1 MSRIGK
7 LPIKV
12 PKNVNIT
19 LDGTKIEVK
28 GPNGTL
34 NREIQ
39 SIIGVSLEEDT
50 LTVNKKEETRL
61 ARQQYGLVRS
71 LLNNMVL
78 GVSNKFEKKLQ
89 MIGVGYRAQV
99 QGKELTLNVGYSHP
113 VVFPI
118 PNEIDIKVEANT
130 NLTISGADKEAVGL
144 LASQIRATRPPEPY
158 KGKGIRYVDE
168 VVLRKAGKSG
178 K

>member
-34 NREIQ
+34 NREIP

-71 LLNNMVL
+71 LLNNMVV

-130 NLTISGADKEAVGL
+130 DLTISGADKEAVGL

>member
-34 NREIQ
+34 NLEIP

>member
-34 NREIQ
+34 NREIP

>member
-34 NREIQ
+34 NREIP

-130 NLTISGADKEAVGL
+130 DLTISGADKEAVGL

>member
-34 NREIQ
+34 NREIP

-168 VVLRKAGKSG
+168 VVFRKAGKSG

>member
-34 NREIQ
+34 NREIP

-78 GVSNKFEKKLQ
+78 GVSNKFEKKTSNDWSGLSSSSP
-89 MIGVGYRAQV
+89 R
-99 QGKELTLNVGYSHP
+99 KR
-113 VVFPI
+113 
-118 PNEIDIKVEANT
+118 IDIKRWV
-130 NLTISGADKEAVGL
+130 
-144 LASQIRATRPPEPY
+144 
-158 KGKGIRYVDE
+158 
-168 VVLRKAGKSG
+168 
-178 K
+178 